1 MKIALRTCW
10 VNARSARLHLTD
22 QREST
27 VAVHLD
33 HPDRLLN
40 VVCAGELEFAQW
52 RVDVDRLHRVA
63 ELGAVTGAIGERQV
77 RPLCRIGE
85 DQDRSVALRR
95 ELVRVLTV
103 LGSVRGDKAGV
114 RGE

>member
-22 QREST
+22 QRESA

-33 HPDRLLN
+33 HPDRLLD
-40 VVCAGELEFAQW
+40 VMVAGELEFAQR

-63 ELGAVTGAIGERQV
+63 ELGAVTGCVTERQT
-77 RPLCRIGE
+77 PSLCRVRKDEEGGG
-85 DQDRSVALRR
+85 ALGR
-95 ELVRVLTV
+95 ELVRVLA
-103 LGSVRGDKAGV
+103 LL
-114 RGE
+114 